1 MNATVDEVNNT
12 VTIETTHFSEYM
24 LVDKSKW
31 FDNWRN
37 KIDYRTENK
46 GYFDI
51 AFVIDGSGSMW
62 SNDPLRLRIE
72 ATKAFID
79 SFKDKDKGAVIEF
92 ESWATLYQ
100 GLTSDKNQLK
110 VAADKIPSN
119 GGTNLGAGVKCALDE
134 LETNGTNEN
143 RTVILLTDGQGN
155 YDNSLNTRA
164 SNTKTKIYTI
174 ALGSR
179 TNESLLKSIAFATGG
194 EYYKATTSQELIAT
208 FEKVRDT
215 SMMDET
221 DTDGDGLPD
230 IIEMIG
236 MKTLNGQ
243 VIKTDS
249 NNRDTDG
256 DGKSDAE
263 EMGEAITFIVPKEYK
278 EYIDS
283 YTYYPM
289 YSNPLINGNNENDV
303 TGDDYWDEEYDE
315 IDFDLLNI
323 ESYIPGSVKMVFNTI
338 GLDYNSFIECIVDNL
353 SATFSLDFETTMN
366 KKAIVA
372 GILIGIDDC
381 ITFGVINSLF
391 DYDFIYSQELNYFKV
406 RMLTDCAITFIF
418 GYISATSIDAIIAE
432 GITAAGIWTI
442 PIINIFGEATL
453 AVAIPVTGVV
463 AVASSIETAHAGYK
477 FIDASNKLNDKINE
491 IFNNNNVT
499 WTNHGYKHFPPKNMS
514 WKEIIKSTKTGPA
527 KYSPDI
533 TDIEAF
539 EREAWKSGTRVTNGK
554 TWKVKSYDHVIG
566 AIGGKET
573 KYVRIENSNGTI
585 HGHPISELEYN
596 KLLK

>member
-1 MNATVDEVNNT
+1 
-12 VTIETTHFSEYM
+12 
-24 LVDKSKW
+24 
-31 FDNWRN
+31 
-37 KIDYRTENK
+37 
-46 GYFDI
+46 
-51 AFVIDGSGSMW
+51 MW

-174 ALGSR
+174 ALGSK

-263 EMGEAITFIVPKEYK
+263 EMGEAITFIVPEEYK

-338 GLDYNSFIECIVDNL
+338 GLDYN
-353 SATFSLDFETTMN
+353 
-366 KKAIVA
+366 
-372 GILIGIDDC
+372 
-381 ITFGVINSLF
+381 
-391 DYDFIYSQELNYFKV
+391 
-406 RMLTDCAITFIF
+406 
-418 GYISATSIDAIIAE
+418 
-432 GITAAGIWTI
+432 
-442 PIINIFGEATL
+442 
-453 AVAIPVTGVV
+453 
-463 AVASSIETAHAGYK
+463 
-477 FIDASNKLNDKINE
+477 
-491 IFNNNNVT
+491 
-499 WTNHGYKHFPPKNMS
+499 
-514 WKEIIKSTKTGPA
+514 
-527 KYSPDI
+527 
-533 TDIEAF
+533 
-539 EREAWKSGTRVTNGK
+539 
-554 TWKVKSYDHVIG
+554 
-566 AIGGKET
+566 
-573 KYVRIENSNGTI
+573 
-585 HGHPISELEYN
+585 
-596 KLLK
+596 